1 MALSKNF
8 TVRWWIRSMSSS
20 SASADLVNSCLVNPD
35 IANLVA
41 RKLPEV
47 RDLCVRFR
55 VQELYLFGSAV
66 DGRFS
71 NETSD
76 VDFLVDFGGLEPLL
90 LDEYWLKL
98 WLALQS
104 VYARPVDL
112 VLKKNATDPG
122 FKRYLD
128 LYKVSVFKR

>member
-1 MALSKNF
+1 
-8 TVRWWIRSMSSS
+8 MSSS
-20 SASADLVNSCLVNPD
+20 SASADLTNSCLVNPD

-47 RDLCVRFR
+47 RDLCIRFR

-76 VDFLVDFGGLEPLL
+76 VDFLVDFGCLEPLL

-122 FKRYLD
+122 FKRYLE
-128 LYKVSVFKR
+128 LYKVSVFNHSEAG